1 MTNKEAKR
9 VRTLGKVLF
18 ILYIFFLVY
27 FLFLSDWYGREG
39 VMEDY
44 HYNLVLFREIKRF
57 ILYRNQLGTFAVF
70 SNLFGNIL
78 IFMPYGYFLTMAGK
92 RKSFFRTLFY
102 SMGLSL
108 GVEVMQLLTKVG
120 SFDVDDIL
128 LNTVGGVIGFLI
140 YMTGDLIGRRHVRN
154 RKK

>member
-1 MTNKEAKR
+1 M
-9 VRTLGKVLF
+9 
-18 ILYIFFLVY
+18 
-27 FLFLSDWYGREG
+27 
-39 VMEDY
+39 
-44 HYNLVLFREIKRF
+44 
-57 ILYRNQLGTFAVF
+57 GTFAVF

-128 LNTVGGVIGFLI
+128 LNTVGGVLGFLI
-140 YMTGDLIGRRHVRN
+140 YMTGDLIRRRHVRN

>member
-1 MTNKEAKR
+1 MILTNKEAKR
-9 VRTLGKVLF
+9 VRTLGRFCLF
-18 ILYIFFLVY
+18 YIFFWY
-27 FLFLSDWYGREG
+27 TSFFIGWYGREG

-44 HYNLVLFREIKRF
+44 HYNLVFVQEIKRF

-108 GVEVMQLLTKVG
+108 GVEVMQLLTKLE
-120 SFDVDDIL
+120 F
-128 LNTVGGVIGFLI
+128 
-140 YMTGDLIGRRHVRN
+140 
-154 RKK
+154 

>member
-1 MTNKEAKR
+1 
-9 VRTLGKVLF
+9 
-18 ILYIFFLVY
+18 
-27 FLFLSDWYGREG
+27 
-39 VMEDY
+39 MEDY

-120 SFDVDDIL
+120 HLSFSTPYGWRIFSL
-128 LNTVGGVIGFLI
+128 HRFFLHI
-140 YMTGDLIGRRHVRN
+140 
-154 RKK
+154 

>member
-1 MTNKEAKR
+1 MTTKAARR
-9 VRTLGKVLF
+9 VRTLGRALCTF
-18 ILYIFFLVY
+18 YMCLLAYPL
-27 FLFLSDWYGREG
+27 LLSDWYGREG

-128 LNTVGGVIGFLI
+128 LNTVGGVLGFLI
-140 YMTGDLIGRRHVRN
+140 YMTGDLIRRRNVRN